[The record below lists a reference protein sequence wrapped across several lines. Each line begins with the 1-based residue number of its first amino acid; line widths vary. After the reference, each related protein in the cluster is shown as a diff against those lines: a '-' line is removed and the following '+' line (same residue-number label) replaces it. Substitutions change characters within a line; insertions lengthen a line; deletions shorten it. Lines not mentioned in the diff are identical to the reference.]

1 MTRGRGRPAGGP
13 LFDEATRQQFLDQVA
28 AGAQLGEAAAAVGIH
43 RNLPGYHARTDGVFA
58 RRLEE
63 ALARGKAARAD
74 KVPHGEYR
82 YNVLGCRC
90 KEICTPAASA
100 ARAGRRRAAD
110 ADATREPDSPAP
122 VRTVPK
128 APEPES
134 PTSFL
139 LRSRSS
145 PPDRRAA

>member
-1 MTRGRGRPAGGP
+1 VTRGRGRPAGGAV
-13 LFDEATRQQFLDQVA
+13 FDEATRQQFLDQVA
-28 AGAQLGEAAAAVGIH
+28 AGAHLGEAATAVGIH

-63 ALARGKAARAD
+63 ALARGKEARAD

-82 YNVLGCRC
+82 YNVLKCRC
-90 KEICTPAASA
+90 EICTPAASA
-100 ARAGRRRAAD
+100 ARAGRRHAAD
-110 ADATREPDSPAP
+110 ADAIREPDSPAP
-122 VRTVPK
+122 VRAVPQ

-139 LRSRSS
+139 LRSCSS
-145 PPDRRAA
+145 PPGRRAA